1 MSPRGWALFSLM
13 GVVWGIPYLMIK
25 VAVAEVSVPMVVFS
39 RCALGLLLLLPFA
52 LRAGG
57 FGPLRGHWVP
67 VLLFAGVEIVG
78 PWALLSHAERE
89 LSSSMTGLLIA
100 AVPILTALLTRLTR
114 LTGGGSGDG
123 GERLGPRRWT
133 GLLLGLGGVALLA
146 APHLSGGSAL
156 SVGEVLLTAFGYT
169 IAPLIAARRLREV
182 PTLQLTTACLAVA
195 TAVYA
200 VPAWLTRP
208 SAVPS
213 GEALASLAGL
223 GAVCTALGFLLFFEL
238 LREVG
243 TGRAVV
249 FTYVNPAVA
258 VAAGVLLLSE
268 PLTAVILVSFAA
280 ILTGSF
286 LATAPAAPAP
296 RPPRRRRPAAARAQ
310 GEENAA
316 RGTADR

>member
-1 MSPRGWALFSLM
+1 MSARGWVLFSLM

-25 VAVAEVSVPMVVFS
+25 VAVEEVSVPVVVFS
-39 RCALGLLLLLPFA
+39 RCAIGLLLLLPLA

-57 FGPLRGHWVP
+57 PGRLRRHWGP
-67 VLLFAGVEIVG
+67 VLLFAAIEILG

-100 AVPILTALLTRLTR
+100 VVPILTALLTRLT
-114 LTGGGSGDG
+114 GST
-123 GERLGPRRWT
+123 ERLGLRRWT

-146 APHLSGGSAL
+146 APHLAGGSAL
-156 SVGEVLLTAFGYT
+156 SVGEVLLTALCYT
-169 IAPLIAARRLREV
+169 VAPLIAARRLREV
-182 PTLQLTTACLAVA
+182 PTLQLTAACLAVA

-208 SAVPS
+208 ETVPS
-213 GEALASLAGL
+213 GKAVASLAGL

-258 VAAGVLLLSE
+258 VAAGVLFLSE
-268 PLTAVILVSFAA
+268 PLTPAVLASFAA
-280 ILTGSF
+280 ILTGSV
-286 LATAPAAPAP
+286 LATAAG
-296 RPPRRRRPAAARAQ
+296 RRPAPAAGPAPA
-310 GEENAA
+310 GVPA
-316 RGTADR
+316 RR